1 MKYSIYTRIIKGVL
15 THIFTSVIIVTLK
28 SKAIKLKG
36 KGKMEEKQSFL
47 KRKDIE
53 FSAKR
58 YLQDALSA
66 MALGLFSSLL
76 IGLIIKTIK
85 KF

>member
-1 MKYSIYTRIIKGVL
+1 MNKIK
-15 THIFTSVIIVTLK
+15 
-28 SKAIKLKG
+28 A
-36 KGKMEEKQSFL
+36 FL

-58 YLQDALSA
+58 YFQDALSA

-76 IGLIIKTIK
+76 IGLIIKTAGRNMDSAERIFRILHRNGK
-85 KF
+85 SGDGTYGSCYRSICCLGA

>member
-1 MKYSIYTRIIKGVL
+1 MKVCKEN
-15 THIFTSVIIVTLK
+15 
-28 SKAIKLKG
+28 
-36 KGKMEEKQSFL
+36 KMKEFL

-76 IGLIIKTIK
+76 VGLIIKTVGQQSINSLDRK
-85 KF
+85 SVV